1 MSNITFQQ
9 PDSFAFTTE
18 NLERAK
24 QHITK
29 YPEGKQQSACMPL
42 LDLAQRQH
50 GWLPRAAMDM
60 VAEML
65 GMAPTRVYE
74 VATFYTMFNKEP
86 VGKHHVQVCT
96 NISCWLRGSD
106 DIVKAVQE
114 TAEINTGETSADG
127 LITLWEVE
135 CLGACSNAPMMQI
148 NDDYF
153 EDLTADNAKQIIHD
167 LRNGQQ
173 PRTGPYNGRQGA
185 APLGGP
191 TTLTGDGEC

>member
-1 MSNITFQQ
+1 MSNMNIQQ
-9 PDSFAFTTE
+9 PDSFEFTPE
-18 NLERAK
+18 NLELAK
-24 QHITK
+24 KHIAK

-42 LDLAQRQH
+42 LDLAQRQY
-50 GWLPRAAMDM
+50 GWLPTAAMDV
-60 VAEML
+60 VADML
-65 GMAPTRVYE
+65 GMAPVRVYE

-114 TAEINTGETSADG
+114 AAEIHTGETSQDG

-148 NDDYF
+148 NDDYY
-153 EDLTADNAKQIIHD
+153 EDLTGEDAKQIIND
-167 LRNGQQ
+167 LRSGKT
-173 PRTGPYNGRQGA
+173 PKTGPYNGRQGA

-191 TTLTGDGEC
+191 TSLTGDA

>member
-1 MSNITFQQ
+1 MSNMNIQQ
-9 PDSFAFTTE
+9 PDSFEFTPE
-18 NLERAK
+18 NLELAK
-24 QHITK
+24 KHIAK

-42 LDLAQRQH
+42 LDLAQRQY
-50 GWLPRAAMDM
+50 GWLPVAAMDV
-60 VAEML
+60 VADML
-65 GMAPTRVYE
+65 GMAPVRVYE

-114 TAEINTGETSADG
+114 AADIHTGETSTDG

-153 EDLTADNAKQIIHD
+153 EDLTAEDATRIIND
-167 LRNGQQ
+167 LRSGKE
-173 PRTGPYNGRQGA
+173 PTPGPQNGRNGA
-185 APLGGP
+185 APLGEL
-191 TTLTGDGEC
+191 TSLTGDA

>member
-1 MSNITFQQ
+1 MSNMNIQQ
-9 PDSFAFTTE
+9 PDSFEFTPE
-18 NLERAK
+18 NLELAK
-24 QHITK
+24 KHIAK

-42 LDLAQRQH
+42 LDLAQRQY
-50 GWLPRAAMDM
+50 GWLPVAAMDK
-60 VAEML
+60 VADML
-65 GMAPTRVYE
+65 DMASVRVYE

-106 DIVKAVQE
+106 DIVKAVQD
-114 TAEINTGETSADG
+114 AADIQTGETSADG

-153 EDLTADNAKQIIHD
+153 EDLTAEDATRIIND
-167 LRNGQQ
+167 LRSGKE
-173 PRTGPYNGRQGA
+173 PTPGPQNGRTGA
-185 APLGGP
+185 APLGEL
-191 TTLTGDGEC
+191 TSLTGDA

>member
-1 MSNITFQQ
+1 MSNMNFQQ
-9 PDSFAFTTE
+9 PDSFEFSPE
-18 NLERAK
+18 NLELAK
-24 QHITK
+24 KHIAK

-42 LDLAQRQH
+42 LDLAQRQY
-50 GWLPRAAMDM
+50 GWLPTIAMDV
-60 VAEML
+60 VADML
-65 GMAPTRVYE
+65 GMAPVRVYE

-106 DIVKAVQE
+106 DIVTAVQQA
-114 TAEINTGETSADG
+114 AEINTGETSADG

-153 EDLTADNAKQIIHD
+153 EDLTGEDATRIIND
-167 LRNGQQ
+167 LRSGKE
-173 PRTGPYNGRQGA
+173 PATGPQNGRTGA
-185 APLGGP
+185 APLGEL
-191 TTLTGDGEC
+191 TSLTGDA

>member
-1 MSNITFQQ
+1 MSNMNIQQ
-9 PDSFAFTTE
+9 PDSFEFTPE
-18 NLERAK
+18 NLELAK
-24 QHITK
+24 KHIAK

-42 LDLAQRQH
+42 LDLAQRQY
-50 GWLPRAAMDM
+50 GWLPVAAMDK
-60 VAEML
+60 VADML
-65 GMAPTRVYE
+65 DMAPVRVYE

-106 DIVKAVQE
+106 DIVKAVQD
-114 TAEINTGETSADG
+114 AADIQTGETSADG

-153 EDLTADNAKQIIHD
+153 EDLTAEDATRIIND
-167 LRNGQQ
+167 LRSGKE
-173 PRTGPYNGRQGA
+173 PTPGPQNGRTGA
-185 APLGGP
+185 APLGEL
-191 TTLTGDGEC
+191 TSLTGDA

>member
-1 MSNITFQQ
+1 MSNMNIQQ
-9 PDSFAFTTE
+9 PDSFEFTPE
-18 NLERAK
+18 NLELAK
-24 QHITK
+24 HHIAK

-42 LDLAQRQH
+42 LDLAQRQY
-50 GWLPRAAMDM
+50 GWLPVAAMDK
-60 VAEML
+60 VADML
-65 GMAPTRVYE
+65 GMAPVRVYE

-106 DIVKAVQE
+106 DIVKAVQD
-114 TAEINTGETSADG
+114 AADIQTGETSADG

-153 EDLTADNAKQIIHD
+153 EDLTAEDTTRIIND
-167 LRNGQQ
+167 LRSGKE
-173 PRTGPYNGRQGA
+173 PTPGPQNGRTGA
-185 APLGGP
+185 APLGDL
-191 TTLTGDGEC
+191 TSLTGDA